1 MADQNSSRHPEEG
14 DDDAM
19 LDMDEADEVI
29 EQDEDA
35 AMDSG
40 EEDEDQIQQEIQ
52 LQNDSVAHF
61 DQHKDS
67 IFCIAQHPAQPNLIA
82 TGGGDDIAY
91 LWDCTP
97 PEKPLLPR
105 SYESDPAGPRE
116 REGQPVLAKLENQ
129 DESVNAIAFTLPK
142 GDFVVTGTLAGR
154 LGVYSASQSSIGKE
168 VASAKEVEEINWI
181 AACPNAAYPNTIAFG
196 ANDGSVWIYT
206 INPSDPTTPLTIVQT
221 FFLHQTPCTAG
232 AWTPDGKLLATVAE
246 DGSFYVWDA
255 FGDAA
260 AAGITSPQGGSQ
272 AVVGLTAEDERFR
285 VDGGLYSVAISPG
298 GGIGAVGG
306 AEGHI
311 RVVGL
316 PRLGAA
322 AGASSAGAKGG
333 GARSK
338 AGGGKQ
344 APAPTAASAGQAGQ
358 ILASLQVQSDGV
370 ETLDFS
376 QPPLTL
382 LAAGSVDGSIA
393 LFDAGHNFALRRH
406 IKNAHG
412 EGLQPQVNPENE
424 AQEAAEPSPDEA
436 VIQVA
441 FVKTALG
448 TPNPQGHVLTSCGN
462 DGVVKRWDVRGS
474 AAGTQGLAKEWKGH
488 RGGGEGGGVLAF
500 VQGGFGGGR
509 VITAG
514 DDGVGLVF
522 DMEGQ

>member
-1 MADQNSSRHPEEG
+1 MSNQNPPQRPEG
-14 DDDAM
+14 DDDNEM
-19 LDMDEADEVI
+19 IDMDEADEVI

-52 LQNDSVAHF
+52 LQNDSIAHF
-61 DQHKDS
+61 DHHKDS
-67 IFCIAQHPAQPNLIA
+67 IFCIAQHPTQPNLIA
-82 TGGGDDIAY
+82 TGGGDDMAY

-105 SYESDPAGPRE
+105 SYESDPAQPQE
-116 REGQPVLAKLENQ
+116 RQGQNVLAKLEGQ
-129 DESVNAIAFTLPK
+129 DESVNAIAFTLPH

-154 LGVYSASQSSIGKE
+154 LGVYSTAQKTLGKE
-168 VASAKEVEEINWI
+168 IASAKEVEEINWLVP
-181 AACPNAAYPNTIAFG
+181 CPNAAYPNTIALG
-196 ANDGSVWIYT
+196 AGDGSVWIYT
-206 INPSDPTTPLTIVQT
+206 INPSDPSSPLTIVQT

-260 AAGITSPQGGSQ
+260 AVGITNPQGGSQ

-285 VDGGLYSVAISPG
+285 VEGGLYSLAISPG
-298 GGIGAVGG
+298 GGIAAVGG
-306 AEGHI
+306 AEGQI

-316 PRLGAA
+316 PRLGVAA
-322 AGASSAGAKGG
+322 TGGEGKGG

-338 AGGGKQ
+338 ARGGKQ
-344 APAPTAASAGQAGQ
+344 AAAPSAASAGQAGQ
-358 ILASLQVQSDGV
+358 ILAALQVQSDGV

-412 EGLQPQVNPENE
+412 EGVQPQVSPENE
-424 AQEAAEPSPDEA
+424 AQEAEEPTQDEA
-436 VIQVA
+436 VIQVS
-441 FVKTALG
+441 FLKTPLG
-448 TPNPQGHVLTSCGN
+448 TPNPLGHILTSCGN
-462 DGVVKRWDVRGS
+462 DGVIKRWDVRGS
-474 AAGTQGLAKEWKGH
+474 AAGTQGLVKEWKGH
-488 RGGGEGGGVLAF
+488 RGGGEGGGVLGF
-500 VQGGFGGGR
+500 VQGGSGGKR
-509 VITAG
+509 VVTGG

-522 DMEGQ
+522 EME